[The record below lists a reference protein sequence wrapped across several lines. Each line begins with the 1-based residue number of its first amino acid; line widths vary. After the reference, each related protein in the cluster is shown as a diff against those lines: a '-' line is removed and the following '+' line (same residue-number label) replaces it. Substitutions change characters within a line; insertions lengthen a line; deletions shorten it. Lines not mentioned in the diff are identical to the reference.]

1 MSQNDV
7 ILLNTILEQQK
18 TDDFSQSEFFEFF
31 SFEQLLKKWVLPT
44 VLPNL
49 NLSLIIFCRR

>member
-18 TDDFSQSEFFEFF
+18 TDDFSQSDFFNFLVL
-31 SFEQLLKKWVLPT
+31 SNLIAKKDSVT
-44 VLPNL
+44 GK
-49 NLSLIIFCRR
+49 F